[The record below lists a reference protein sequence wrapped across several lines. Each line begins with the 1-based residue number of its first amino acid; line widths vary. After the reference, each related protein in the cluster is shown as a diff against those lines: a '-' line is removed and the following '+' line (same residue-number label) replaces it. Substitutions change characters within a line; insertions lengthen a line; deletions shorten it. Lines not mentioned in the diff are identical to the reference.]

1 MDDLVLHVQTEIAL
15 DGNSGCCW
23 DRFWYLVDEF
33 LQRKGTL
40 AAAVPAAGANSRLSG
55 RTDERF
61 RQFFW
66 DNFKEE
72 EGNIIYKTKDPYVP
86 QPDTDHSRASYVSI
100 EGATEFSDEELYYQT
115 IGDDTKQRI
124 RIAATADRI
133 QVALLGHSGS
143 TEFKSEV
150 GYKALQMI
158 TASREYGV
166 TQIQMAKEMGLDP
179 RSMFHFIK
187 VLIEQKLVVKIP
199 VTTGGTYTLLCLHK
213 KFASQNSGFIAM
225 NGAEATGKKGT
236 SRPLVSSDTGARFEG
251 LLKTDSRRVSFYSAL
266 VKQTITELLNQ
277 AKNQI
282 MTVEDLAMALDLGD
296 MTIVQNRWFNRQIEL
311 LCRLKYVKR
320 VHVPNKYRCIQ
331 LIRMFGNGTIGD
343 GGEKANLKAFM
354 SDDSMQSGICVDT
367 CIEQQVYQSIKDAGK
382 AGIVA
387 REIAKELNKLN
398 RRLLAKILESLVKAS
413 EWEPEPL
420 VHRIVEFVGR
430 ERRYRYYSTTA
441 FNSTVGQEHKDYID
455 KAKLQTPTVKP
466 RNKKG
471 KKQVTTEPTNVTTTN
486 TPAPDT
492 AATTETAGPSAPNQN
507 LQPSETSQAVE
518 PSSVQGGESHG
529 QDANSAQPA
538 EPTVNAPGAV
548 LAPEKFISIALLQRR
563 KVIMTIM
570 EQKRMVEIHATLV
583 AEFHRQKNILFPG
596 DQENVMTDRRTIF
609 RAITVL
615 ETEGLL
621 KIYKVDNVPMV
632 GGGTCKKQ
640 FCLLPDISP
649 DSEEVKQFVKDCS
662 SRQMLYGSLA
672 NKPVKRLER
681 MEVEVESLDQM
692 ATRLGSEFTGINI
705 PFSEVGAVTPASKI
719 REEGKS
725 KLHMLG
731 ADFEGSQFA
740 IQYGWFRAKMLRALV
755 FHRFILDKLT
765 VHDSNLYPYLGRPHI
780 LSTAPLLEVMPL
792 RVFLQVVG
800 IMIEP
805 PTPECRQF
813 LEENRMSNMPLQNL
827 PSHTAF
833 LALPSPAFT
842 KRLREALEILDALGL
857 VSPLDE
863 HQNIAHSTGTLA
875 YSSNHLVFHTHY
887 EIFLDVAAPLD
898 PIDPN
903 DLERNL
909 EGRKRYMLTSVKECR
924 DFWVDLQTTASAM
937 TFTGEVH
944 VRYKSQNYSWDKIK
958 GNFLHNLC
966 NRRIWTDPIR
976 ITAGQQRILLNYA
989 SQHSMFIPV
998 ANLALLSQISTE
1010 TALAKEHIV
1019 RFYKALM
1026 ASWKR
1031 TAKYQAK
1038 VKAEKEAAKVK
1049 RRRPVR
1055 LRQVRMVV
1063 PVEDKPAEV
1072 IDAEARDAIRRRG
1085 LLGTDDPANPRG
1097 LGRGG
1102 KYSIKGKRKKR
1113 AKRTTWT
1120 AEDEDTLLMSTAIVR
1135 YIAAASNVR
1144 FSWYAP
1150 ARCMPFTSNKTVEI
1164 CRHRYA
1170 KLMRVEVTAQRLE
1183 YYRMAFAHLYPEI
1196 AKKFTID
1203 TTNLVEYDPNPV
1215 LNYFRLK
1222 LRNPT
1227 DDLAHLP
1234 QALQT
1239 HQYAVRQHEP
1249 FASIYVEER
1258 IYKEESWHRQLLM
1271 LNLLP
1276 FTMRSMNPKELNYS
1290 QEELASPRTVTVDT
1304 PMGVGSAIKSEIQ
1317 LRDEHLVRQNAVLT
1331 VIKTIYATPIT
1342 RRSLDWTRAI
1352 LETFDTALIQD
1363 ACLRAK
1369 EWKVLVSV
1377 RGSTYRIPGQR
1388 VGRSERFTQIMA
1400 GAYPR
1405 AMSLAAA
1412 DSARLFAGIK
1422 TWTFDEESSAA
1433 DMMAITNEIAMD
1445 RVKLIMVPPSEP
1457 DAIKAP
1463 EAYFLNTRLTFDVVI
1478 ENLGF
1483 QEKQS
1488 SPVISSLKRADR
1500 DDQEEISEGL
1510 GSTKRIKSIIEETEP
1525 EPVRSWT
1532 EVRQRTVAALEKY
1545 LGTVPDPQKRRL
1557 LQDIFTVVM
1566 ASEAV
1571 GMTLIDIKASLDLGK
1586 GHQHDSDIVHA
1597 VRTLEGTSPSILLSV
1612 GTACERYVIFGWHE
1626 RWCVDYGRILRS
1638 LDSEDNEYAVSET
1651 VNPVDWRAPR
1661 VWRTMDPE
1669 LDKSVFEK
1677 SLHAILTMI
1686 ADRPGVSKGTLQ
1698 RCCYK
1703 IILPVELDEILEE
1716 LERRKAITQRSG
1728 INPKPATLFSK
1739 PGKFV
1744 ECHRDT
1750 IHERKVT
1757 SYFPEPGY
1765 YKYLDMDLVQA
1776 KGATHGHLG
1785 WDKEAEIRHRQ
1796 ETGDVRLMHA

>member
-15 DGNSGCCW
+15 DGNSGCSW

-33 LQRKGTL
+33 LQRKNT
-40 AAAVPAAGANSRLSG
+40 PANSAPDLHLTVRS
-55 RTDERF
+55 DERF

-66 DNFKEE
+66 NNFKEE
-72 EGNIIYKTKDPYVP
+72 EGSIIYKTKEPNVP
-86 QPDTDHSRASYVSI
+86 SPNPDEVDHARASYVSI
-100 EGATEFSDEELYYQT
+100 EGATQFSDEELDYKA
-115 IGDDTKQRI
+115 IGVDTKLYI
-124 RIAATADRI
+124 RIAATTDRI

-158 TASREYGV
+158 TASREFGV

-213 KFASQNSGFIAM
+213 KFAPQNSGFIAM
-225 NGAEATGKKGT
+225 NGGEIAGKKGT
-236 SRPLVSSDTGARFEG
+236 SRPLVSTDTGARFEG

-266 VKQTITELLNQ
+266 VKQTITELLNK

-282 MTVEDLAMALDLGD
+282 MTVEDLAKALDLGD

-331 LIRMFGNGTIGD
+331 LMRIFGNGTIGD
-343 GGEKANLKAFM
+343 DGEKANLKAFM

-367 CIEQQVYQSIKDAGK
+367 CIEQQVYQSIKDAGQ

-387 REIAKELNKLN
+387 RGISKELNKLN
-398 RRLLAKILESLVKAS
+398 RRLLAKILESLVKVS
-413 EWEPEPL
+413 DFEPKPL

-430 ERRYRYYSTTA
+430 ERRYRYYSTAA
-441 FNSTVGQEHKDYID
+441 FNSTVGQEHKEYIEQ
-455 KAKLQTPTVKP
+455 AKLQTPKAKSK
-466 RNKKG
+466 RKG
-471 KKQVTTEPTNVTTTN
+471 KKATVVEPTDTASPTSVPDTTT
-486 TPAPDT
+486 
-492 AATTETAGPSAPNQN
+492 ATEAQGPSG
-507 LQPSETSQAVE
+507 AVE
-518 PSSVQGGESHG
+518 SSNQESPNNIQGSAG
-529 QDANSAQPA
+529 QEVSASS
-538 EPTVNAPGAV
+538 EPNTVSTFNAPSVVA
-548 LAPEKFISIALLQRR
+548 APEKFISIALLQRR

-609 RAITVL
+609 RTITVL
-615 ETEGLL
+615 ESEGLL
-621 KIYKVDNVPMV
+621 RVFKIDNIPLV
-632 GGGTCKKQ
+632 GGGTTTKS
-640 FCLLPDISP
+640 FCLLPGIQP
-649 DSEEVKQFVKDCS
+649 DSEEVQQFVKDCS

-672 NKPVKRLER
+672 NKPMKRLER

-692 ATRLGSEFTGINI
+692 ATRLGPEFSQGINI
-705 PFSEVGAVTPASKI
+705 PFSEVGAVPPASKA

-725 KLHMLG
+725 RLHMLG

-765 VHDSNLYPYLGRPHI
+765 VHDINLYPYPDRPHI

-792 RVFLQVVG
+792 RVYLQVVG

-805 PTPECRQF
+805 PTRECKEF
-813 LEENRMSNMPLQNL
+813 LEENRMSNMPLHNL

-833 LALPSPAFT
+833 LALPSPTFT

-857 VSPLDE
+857 ASPLDE
-863 HQNIAHSTGTLA
+863 HQNIANSTGPLE
-875 YSSNHLVFHTHY
+875 YSENHLVFHTHY

-898 PIDPN
+898 AVEPN
-903 DLERNL
+903 ELDRNMDS
-909 EGRKRYMLTSVKECR
+909 RKRYSLTSVKECR
-924 DFWVDLQTTASAM
+924 DFWVDLQMTASSM

-944 VRYKSQNYSWDKIK
+944 VRYKSQNYSWDYIK
-958 GNFLHNLC
+958 RNFLRNLC

-976 ITAGQQRILLNYA
+976 ITAGQQRILLSYA
-989 SQHSMFIPV
+989 SQQSMFIPV
-998 ANLALLSQISTE
+998 ANVALLAQISTE

-1055 LRQVRMVV
+1055 LRQVKMAV

-1072 IDAEARDAIRRRG
+1072 VDAEARDAIRRRG

-1102 KYSIKGKRKKR
+1102 KFSLKGKRKKR

-1150 ARCMPFTSNKTVEI
+1150 ARCMPFISNKTVEI

-1196 AKKFTID
+1196 SKKFSID

-1222 LRNPT
+1222 LSNPSE
-1227 DDLAHLP
+1227 DLADLP
-1234 QALQT
+1234 HGLQT

-1249 FASIYVEER
+1249 FASVYVEER

-1276 FTMRSMNPKELNYS
+1276 FTLRSMNPKELNYS
-1290 QEELASPRTVTVDT
+1290 QDELASPRTVTMDSL
-1304 PMGVGSAIKSEIQ
+1304 MGSDSAIRSKIQ
-1317 LRDEHLVRQNAVLT
+1317 LRDEHLAHQNAVLT

-1369 EWKVLVSV
+1369 EWKVLVTV

-1388 VGRSERFTQIMA
+1388 VGRSERFTQVMA

-1412 DSARLFAGIK
+1412 DSAKLFAGLK

-1445 RVKLIMVPPSEP
+1445 RVKLSMVPPSEP
-1457 DAIKAP
+1457 DVIKAP

-1478 ENLGF
+1478 ENLLF
-1483 QEKQS
+1483 KETHI
-1488 SPVISSLKRADR
+1488 SPVISSLKRANR
-1500 DDQEEISEGL
+1500 DDEEDNAVDEGA
-1510 GSTKRIKSIIEETEP
+1510 KRIKTIEEAFESEP
-1525 EPVRSWT
+1525 AQSWT
-1532 EVRQRTVAALEKY
+1532 EVRERTAAALEKY
-1545 LGTVPDPQKRRL
+1545 LGTVPDLQKRRL
-1557 LQDIFTVVM
+1557 LQDIFTIVM

-1586 GHQHDSDIVHA
+1586 GHEHDSDIVYA
-1597 VRTLEGTSPSILLSV
+1597 VRTLESSTPPVLLSV
-1612 GTACERYVIFGWHE
+1612 GTAYERYVVFGWHE
-1626 RWCVDYGRILRS
+1626 RWCVDYGRILRT
-1638 LDSEDNEYAVSET
+1638 LDMDENEDVTET
-1651 VNPVDWRAPR
+1651 VNAMDWQAPR
-1661 VWRTMDPE
+1661 VWRTMDPD

-1677 SLHAILTMI
+1677 VLHAILTMI
-1686 ADRPGVSKGTLQ
+1686 ADRPGISKGTLLRQ
-1698 RCCYK
+1698 CYK
-1703 IILPVELDEILEE
+1703 IILAVELDEILEE
-1716 LERRKAITQRSG
+1716 LEKRKAVTHRSG

-1739 PGKFV
+1739 PGQFV

-1757 SYFPEPGY
+1757 NYFPEPGY
-1765 YKYLDMDLVQA
+1765 YKYLDMDLVHS
-1776 KGATHGHLG
+1776 KGTHGHLG
-1785 WDKEAEIRHRQ
+1785 WDKAEELKHRP